1 MGQLVFPGFNF
12 LGDEGD
18 IGCVLLIG
26 AMPVGY
32 FEAALQVLR
41 EHCSGRIG
49 LIGFSKGADL
59 ALALA
64 VTQGSNV
71 SCKKLEQ
78 SNSQVCLPYWKL
90 SLRFKLQFG

>member
-1 MGQLVFPGFNF
+1 MCATYRSYASLPI
-12 LGDEGD
+12 E
-18 IGCVLLIG
+18 
-26 AMPVGY
+26 Y